1 MRIGE
6 ICIRDVVHVE
16 RSTPLQ
22 EAARLMRSQHV
33 GALIVVDQGGYGLSP
48 VGIVTDRDIVVQV
61 IAAGLDPASLT
72 AGDVMARDL
81 VTAQEDQGLYDTLDQ
96 MHRHAVR
103 RLPVVD
109 KLGCLAGVIASDDL
123 LELLAMQLSSLAK
136 VSRTERVLEL
146 QARA

>member
-16 RSTPLQ
+16 RSTPVH
-22 EAARLMRSQHV
+22 EAALLMRSQHV
-33 GALIVVDQGGYGLSP
+33 GALIVVEQGARGLMP

-61 IAAGLDPASLT
+61 IAAGLDPARLT
-72 AGDVMARDL
+72 AGDIMALDL

-109 KLGCLAGVIASDDL
+109 KLGCLAGVIAADDL